1 MHFFKTPST
10 ILAALA
16 LTSVCQA
23 APASLVLPT
32 ENSFLETGK
41 NEQFYTYVNRSF
53 EGESS
58 KPWTG
63 GAYGFVRN
71 KIRCEDGVICTKFH
85 EGVDITP
92 LRRDSA
98 GEPLDPVKAISKGV
112 IAYTNPKESNSSYGK
127 YVVIEHTWDSGPIY
141 SLYAHLSETSA
152 KAGNP
157 VSQKEEIGILGHTG
171 VGLDRTRSH
180 LHLELSLLLSTR
192 FQEWY
197 EKHYKSYNHHG
208 IHSGINMAGLD
219 FAAFYLAKK
228 SNPELT
234 LSAFVKTMPVHY
246 KVTVPRKG
254 ELEILSRY
262 PWLAEGDLKKTTS
275 SWELCLS
282 NSGFPISIKPSNRT
296 VKESIITF
304 IHPCKSKHENHTKK
318 FVTGT
323 GNRASLTSS
332 GKRYIE
338 LITGDF

>member
-1 MHFFKTPST
+1 MCHLKVFSYLFTA
-10 ILAALA
+10 IA
-16 LTSVCQA
+16 LTPFCQA
-23 APASLVLPT
+23 SPASITLPT
-32 ENSFLETGK
+32 ENNFLDTGK

-53 EGESS
+53 EGKAS

-98 GEPLDPVKAISKGV
+98 GEPLDPIKSISKGV
-112 IAYTNPKESNSSYGK
+112 IAYTNPKAANSSYGK
-127 YVVIEHTWDSGPIY
+127 YVVVEHTWDSGPIY
-141 SLYAHLSETSA
+141 SLYAHLAETSA
-152 KAGNP
+152 KAGEA
-157 VSQKEEIGILGHTG
+157 VSQREEIGILGHTG

-192 FQEWY
+192 FQAWY
-197 EKHYKSYNHHG
+197 DKHFQSYNHHG
-208 IHSGINMAGLD
+208 NHSGINMAGLD

-228 SNPELT
+228 TDPSLT
-234 LSAFVKTMPVHY
+234 LSAFVKKMPIHY

-254 ELEILSRY
+254 DLEIVSRY
-262 PWLAEGDLKKTTS
+262 PWLAEGDIKKSTP
-275 SWELCLS
+275 SWEISLS
-282 NSGFPISIKPSNRT
+282 NSGFPIAISPSKRT
-296 VKESIITF
+296 VTESTITF
-304 IHPCKSKHENHTKK
+304 IRPCKSKHEHHTKK

-323 GNRASLTSS
+323 GSRASLTSS

-338 LITGDF
+338 LISGDF